1 MKLYLSSYKLGQ
13 KTEVLEDWLKDHD
26 SKIGLIINARDIFPD
41 GERKESRIKSD
52 TKELENL
59 GFDVKIVD
67 LKNYFGKK
75 KKLEELL
82 TTIHSFYVIG
92 GNVFTLRRA
101 MKLSGFDEV
110 LKKHR
115 EDDEFL
121 YIGSSSGTCVLCKDL
136 QAITVMDDPDIDPY
150 HSNISAIYE
159 GIGFIEETIIPHFE
173 SNHKET
179 VLASKAVE
187 YCRQNN
193 LTYQTLHDGEVIIK
207 DLVHDNKKVK

>member
-1 MKLYLSSYKLGQ
+1 MKLYLSSYKLGNKVDFLQ
-13 KTEVLEDWLKDHD
+13 DWLKDHD
-26 SKIGLIINARDIFPD
+26 NKIGLIINARDIFPE
-41 GERKESRIKSD
+41 GERKENRIKSD
-52 TKELENL
+52 AKELENL

-75 KKLEELL
+75 EELEELL
-82 TTIHSFYVIG
+82 TTIPSFYVIG

-110 LKKHR
+110 LRKHR
-115 EDDEFL
+115 EDGEFL
-121 YIGSSSGTCVLCKDL
+121 YIGSSSGICVLCKDL

-150 HSNISAIYE
+150 NSNISAIYE

>member
-1 MKLYLSSYKLGQ
+1 MRVVISAGGTGGHIYPALA
-13 KTEVLEDWLKDHD
+13 
-26 SKIGLIINARDIFPD
+26 IINKIKEKEPD
-41 GERKESRIKSD
+41 S
-52 TKELENL
+52 
-59 GFDVKIVD
+59 
-67 LKNYFGKK
+67 
-75 KKLEELL
+75 
-82 TTIHSFYVIG
+82 
-92 GNVFTLRRA
+92 
-101 MKLSGFDEV
+101 
-110 LKKHR
+110 
-115 EDDEFL
+115 EFL
-121 YIGSSSGTCVLCKDL
+121 YIGSSSGICVLCKDL

-150 HSNISAIYE
+150 HSNISTIYD

>member
-13 KTEVLEDWLKDHD
+13 KTEVLQDWLKDHD

-41 GERKESRIKSD
+41 GERKENGIKSD
-52 TKELENL
+52 AQDLENL
-59 GFDVKIVD
+59 GFSVEIVD
-67 LKNYFGKK
+67 LKKYFGKK
-75 KKLEELL
+75 EELEK
-82 TTIHSFYVIG
+82 IFNKFSAFFAIG
-92 GNVFTLRRA
+92 GNSFTLRRA
-101 MKLSGFDEV
+101 MKLSGFDE
-110 LKKHR
+110 LLQEHR
-115 EDDEFL
+115 NDDIL
-121 YIGSSSGTCVLCKDL
+121 YAGYSSGICVLCKDL
-136 QAITVMDDPDIDPY
+136 QAIAVMDDPDIDPY
-150 HSNISAIYE
+150 HSNISTIYD

>member
-101 MKLSGFDEV
+101 MKLSGFDEM
-110 LKKHR
+110 LRKHR

-136 QAITVMDDPDIDPY
+136 QAIAVMDDPDIDPY
-150 HSNISAIYE
+150 HSNISTIYD

-179 VLASKAVE
+179 ELASKAVE
-187 YCRQNN
+187 YCKQNN
-193 LTYQTLHDGEVIIK
+193 LTCQTLHDGEVIIK